1 MKLNQQRTEQMSQ
14 INKKYLDILKQ
25 IDEEHKSFGDLQR
38 NSKTLV
44 IDGLNTFIRSWST
57 APNLNDN
64 GDHIGGIVGTLKSIG
79 YAIRLIN
86 PTRVVVVF
94 DGKGGSNSRKEIYA
108 GYKSERGKNKIKMRL
123 NRAASV
129 EMNPEEESA
138 SMKRQMTGLGELLSA
153 LPVTIMIYDGIE
165 ADDVMAYIATTLKKE
180 NEKVVIMSSD
190 KDFLQL
196 VNKDVSAYSPSKKK
210 IYTIDE
216 VKEEYGFHPHNFINF
231 RMIDGDKSD
240 NVEGITGLGAKTI
253 IKAFPILTEENV
265 HTTESMLEYIETLP
279 KKIKAH
285 ELFQNNLEILKRNR
299 KLMQLSEPD
308 FSGNLRLKIMDRFNE
323 STPKFDKHSFLKL
336 GIKNRMLDAFPNV
349 NDWLQSTFSHI
360 SKF

>member
-1 MKLNQQRTEQMSQ
+1 MSQ

-25 IDEEHKSFGDLQR
+25 IDEEHNAFGDLQR
-38 NSKTLV
+38 NSKTLI

-79 YAIRLIN
+79 YAIRTLN

-94 DGKGGSNSRKEIYA
+94 DGKGGSQSRKDIYS

-123 NRAASV
+123 NRAATV

-138 SMKRQMTGLGELLSA
+138 SMKRQMLGLGELLSA

-165 ADDVMAYIATTLKKE
+165 ADDVMGYIATQLKKE
-180 NEKVVIMSSD
+180 NEKVIIMSTD

-196 VNKDVSAYSPSKKK
+196 VNKDVSVYSPSKKK
-210 IYTIDE
+210 VYNIDE
-216 VKEEYGFHPHNFINF
+216 VKEEFGIHPHNFINF

-240 NVEGITGLGAKTI
+240 NVEGIAGLGIKSI
-253 IKAFPILTEENV
+253 IKGFPILAEETT
-265 HTTESMLEYIETLP
+265 HTTETMIEYVNSLS

-285 ELFQNNLEILKRNR
+285 ELFENNLALCERNR
-299 KLMQLSEPD
+299 NLMQLSEPT
-308 FSGNLRLKIMDRFNE
+308 FSGNLRMKIMDRFNE
-323 STPKFDKHSFLKL
+323 PTTKFDKQTFLKYGL
-336 GIKNRMLDAFPNV
+336 KNRVLDGFKDI

-360 SKF
+360 AKF

>member
-1 MKLNQQRTEQMSQ
+1 MSQ

-25 IDEEHKSFGDLQR
+25 IDEEHKGFGDLHR

-57 APNLNDN
+57 APNLNEN

-79 YAIRLIN
+79 FAIRTLN
-86 PTRVVVVF
+86 PTRVIVVF
-94 DGKGGSNSRKEIYA
+94 DGKGGNKSRQDIYS

-153 LPVTIMIYDGIE
+153 LPVSIMIYDGIE
-165 ADDVMAYIATTLKKE
+165 ADDVMAYIATQLKKE
-180 NEKVVIMSSD
+180 NEKVIIMSTD

-196 VNKDVSAYSPSKKK
+196 VNKDVSVYSPSKKK
-210 IYTIDE
+210 VYNIDE
-216 VKEEYGFHPHNFINF
+216 VKEEFGIHPHNFINF

-240 NVEGITGLGAKTI
+240 NVEGIPGLGLKTI
-253 IKAFPILTEENV
+253 IKSFPLLTDEEV
-265 HTTESMLEYIETLP
+265 HTTESMLEFIKTQP
-279 KKIKAH
+279 KKTKAH
-285 ELFQNNLEILKRNR
+285 ELFENNLAILERNR
-299 KLMQLSEPD
+299 KLMQLSEPE
-308 FSGNLRLKIMDRFNE
+308 FSGNLRMKIIDRFE
-323 STPKFDKHSFLKL
+323 EPAPKFDKQGFLKVGL
-336 GIKNRMLDAFPNV
+336 KTHILDSFPNV
-349 NDWLQSTFSHI
+349 LDWLQSTFSHI
-360 SKF
+360 GKFSK

>member
-1 MKLNQQRTEQMSQ
+1 MSQ
-14 INKKYLDILKQ
+14 INKKYLDILKE
-25 IDEEHKSFGDLQR
+25 IDREHNEFGDLQR

-79 YAIRLIN
+79 FAIRTIN
-86 PTRVVVVF
+86 PTRVIIVF
-94 DGKGGSNSRKEIYA
+94 DGKGGNKSRQQIYS

-123 NRAASV
+123 NRAASMD
-129 EMNPEEESA
+129 MNPEEESA
-138 SMKRQMTGLGELLSA
+138 SMKRQMSALGELLSL
-153 LPVTIMIYDGIE
+153 LPVTIMIYDGVE

-210 IYTIDE
+210 IYNIPEVIDE
-216 VKEEYGFHPHNFINF
+216 FGIHPHNFVNF

-240 NVEGITGLGAKTI
+240 NVEGINGLGIKSI
-253 IKAFPILTEENV
+253 IKAFPILSEETV
-265 HTTESMLEYIETLP
+265 QTTDTMLEYIGTLD
-279 KKIKAH
+279 KKLKAH
-285 ELFQNNLEILKRNR
+285 ELFENNLAICERNR
-299 KLMQLSEPD
+299 RLMQLSEPE
-308 FSGNLRLKIMDRFNE
+308 FSGNLRMKIMDRYDE
-323 STPKFDKHSFLKL
+323 PVPKFDKQGFLKVGL
-336 GIKNRMLDAFPNV
+336 KCGVVDSFKDI
-349 NDWLQSTFSHI
+349 NDWLQSTFGHVA
-360 SKF
+360 KF

>member
-1 MKLNQQRTEQMSQ
+1 MSQ

-57 APNLNDN
+57 APNLNEN

-79 YAIRLIN
+79 YAIRTLN

-94 DGKGGSNSRKEIYA
+94 DGKGGSQSRKDIYS

-129 EMNPEEESA
+129 EMNPEEESE
-138 SMKRQMTGLGELLSA
+138 SMKRQMVGLGELLSA

-165 ADDVMAYIATTLKKE
+165 ADDVMAYIATQLKKE
-180 NEKVVIMSSD
+180 NEKVIIMSTD

-196 VNKDVSAYSPSKKK
+196 INKDVSVYSPSKKK
-210 IYTIDE
+210 VYNIDE
-216 VKEEYGFHPHNFINF
+216 VKEEFGVHPHNFINF

-240 NVEGITGLGAKTI
+240 NVEGISGLGLKTI
-253 IKAFPILTEENV
+253 IKSFPILAEGEV
-265 HTTESMLEYIETLP
+265 QTTESMLEYINAQP
-279 KKIKAH
+279 KKTKAH
-285 ELFQNNLEILKRNR
+285 DLFENNLELLKRNR
-299 KLMQLSEPD
+299 KLMQLSEPT
-308 FSGNLRLKIMDRFNE
+308 FSGNLRMKIIDRFEEPTTKFSKQEFLKIG
-323 STPKFDKHSFLKL
+323 LKTR
-336 GIKNRMLDAFPNV
+336 ILDSFPNV
-349 NDWLQSTFSHI
+349 TDWLQSTFSHLA
-360 SKF
+360 KF

>member
-1 MKLNQQRTEQMSQ
+1 MSQ

-25 IDEEHKSFGDLQR
+25 IDEEHNAFGDLQR

-79 YAIRLIN
+79 YAIRTLN
-86 PTRVVVVF
+86 PTRVIVVF
-94 DGKGGSNSRKEIYA
+94 DGKGGSQSRKDIYS

-123 NRAASV
+123 NRAATV

-138 SMKRQMTGLGELLSA
+138 SMKRQMLGLGELLSA

-165 ADDVMAYIATTLKKE
+165 ADDVMGYIATQLKKE
-180 NEKVVIMSSD
+180 NEKVIIMSTD

-196 VNKDVSAYSPSKKK
+196 VNKDVSVYSPSKKK
-210 IYTIDE
+210 VYNIHE
-216 VKEEYGFHPHNFINF
+216 VKEEFGIHPHNFINF

-240 NVEGITGLGAKTI
+240 NVEGIAGLGIKSI
-253 IKAFPILTEENV
+253 IKGFPILAEETT
-265 HTTESMLEYIETLP
+265 HTTETMIEYVNSLS

-285 ELFQNNLEILKRNR
+285 ELFENNLVLCERNR
-299 KLMQLSEPD
+299 KLMQLSEPT
-308 FSGNLRLKIMDRFNE
+308 FSGNLRMKIMDRFNE
-323 STPKFDKHSFLKL
+323 PTTKFDKQTFLKYGL
-336 GIKNRMLDAFPNV
+336 KNRVLDGFKDI

-360 SKF
+360 AKF

>member
-1 MKLNQQRTEQMSQ
+1 MSQ

-25 IDEEHKSFGDLQR
+25 IDEEHNAFGDLQR
-38 NSKTLV
+38 NSKILV

-79 YAIRLIN
+79 YAIRTLN

-94 DGKGGSNSRKEIYA
+94 DGKGGSQSRKDIYS

-123 NRAASV
+123 NRAATV

-138 SMKRQMTGLGELLSA
+138 SMKRQMLGLGELLSA

-165 ADDVMAYIATTLKKE
+165 ADDVMGYIATQLKKE
-180 NEKVVIMSSD
+180 NEKVIIMSTD

-196 VNKDVSAYSPSKKK
+196 VNKDVSVYSPSKKK
-210 IYTIDE
+210 VYNINE
-216 VKEEYGFHPHNFINF
+216 VKEEFGIHPHNFINF

-240 NVEGITGLGAKTI
+240 NVEGIAGLGIKSI
-253 IKAFPILTEENV
+253 IKGFPILAEETT
-265 HTTESMLEYIETLP
+265 HTTETMIEYVNSLS

-285 ELFQNNLEILKRNR
+285 ELFENNLALCERNR
-299 KLMQLSEPD
+299 NLMQLSEPT
-308 FSGNLRLKIMDRFNE
+308 FSGNLRMKIMDRFNE
-323 STPKFDKHSFLKL
+323 PTTKFDKQTFLKYGL
-336 GIKNRMLDAFPNV
+336 KNRVLDGFKDI

-360 SKF
+360 AKF